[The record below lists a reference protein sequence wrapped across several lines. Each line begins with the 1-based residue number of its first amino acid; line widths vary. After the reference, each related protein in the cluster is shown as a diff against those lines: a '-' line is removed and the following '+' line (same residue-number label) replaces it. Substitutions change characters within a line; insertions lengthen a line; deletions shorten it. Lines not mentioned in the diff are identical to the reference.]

1 VVAYGS
7 QKVFDFP
14 ASLIAIL
21 GASTDLDVTKSGSGI
36 NADFDGDFALG
47 TAAASNNAS
56 LTGTEQNVI
65 ASTATPQASSGVTTA
80 DGESVSSLTSLT
92 DSTGGVANDTLED
105 LGTLALSTSN
115 TYTDAAVNTAVNAI
129 LAKVENCLADL
140 AAKVNAVIANVNG
153 LKAVVVDG
161 TTTAADLFLN
171 FLIDDGDQDGGG
183 TLSVTGTITLVW
195 ISLGDN

>member
-1 VVAYGS
+1 
-7 QKVFDFP
+7 
-14 ASLIAIL
+14 
-21 GASTDLDVTKSGSGI
+21 
-36 NADFDGDFALG
+36 
-47 TAAASNNAS
+47 
-56 LTGTEQNVI
+56 
-65 ASTATPQASSGVTTA
+65 
-80 DGESVSSLTSLT
+80 
-92 DSTGGVANDTLED
+92 VANDTLED